1 MIEVQHLCKQF
12 PHRTKD
18 GRSGFKTAVDDL
30 TLSVGRGEIFG
41 LLGPNGAGKTTTIR
55 MMTMQAKRQRGPSAT
70 TASTRAMMHGAS
82 SP

>member
-30 TLSVGRGEIFG
+30 TLSVGRGRRFCGTWSKMTRVGTPSSRSTSMRFPICS
-41 LLGPNGAGKTTTIR
+41 TT
-55 MMTMQAKRQRGPSAT
+55 P
-70 TASTRAMMHGAS
+70 
-82 SP
+82 